1 MVKPPALV
9 SRRDPLRRGWL
20 RGAPPPRW
28 VRVLPA
34 ALTAG
39 VCVATLLSP
48 NPLDIGFLLGAIPP
62 LAVLSYGP
70 LTTALL
76 GGVVVALL
84 SVPAFRLDHPGNT
97 DLETVCFVAALSVLL
112 SYVRSRRDAQ
122 LDLHRTVAEAAQRA
136 VVPPLPERVG
146 PVRCAGLYRA
156 AQRGTLVGGDFFDV
170 RRGPRGV
177 RAVMGDVQGHG
188 LAAVSTVA
196 ALLGSFR
203 EAVLDRPGLT
213 EVVAA
218 LDRRLVV
225 DSAEVRHAELF
236 ATAVLLEFAR
246 DARSVRVVTC
256 GHPPPVLL
264 RDGTATELAV
274 TPWTPLGL
282 GLSDGL
288 PSPDGHVEPLRPGD
302 VLFLASDGVTEAR
315 NGDGAFYPLLD
326 RLPRLADGDPAVL
339 AERVLADL
347 LTHCGT
353 IRDDVTMLVLTPCPS
368 REAGAGPGAGTGAA
382 AAAAAGRGRIGEAG
396 GTAGAS

>member
-1 MVKPPALV
+1 MVKTLAPV
-9 SRRDPLRRGWL
+9 SRRDPHRRGWL

-28 VRVLPA
+28 VRVLPI
-34 ALTAG
+34 ALAVA
-39 VCVATLLSP
+39 VCAATLLSP

-76 GGVVVALL
+76 GGAVVALL
-84 SVPAFRLDHPGNT
+84 SVPAFQLDHPGNT
-97 DLETVCFVAALSVLL
+97 DLETVCFVAVLSVLL

-122 LDLHRTVAEAAQRA
+122 LDLERTVAEAAQRA
-136 VVPPLPERVG
+136 VVPPLPEQVG
-146 PVRCAGLYRA
+146 PVCCAGLYRA

-203 EAVLDRPGLT
+203 EAVLDRPGLA
-213 EVVAA
+213 EIVAA

-246 DARSVRVVTC
+246 DARSVRLMTC
-256 GHPPPVLL
+256 GHPPPILL
-264 RDGTATELAV
+264 RDGTAREIAV

-288 PSPDGHVEPLRPGD
+288 PPQDGHVERLRPGD

-315 NGDGAFYPLLD
+315 NAEGTFYPLLD
-326 RLPRLADGDPAVL
+326 RLPRLADHEPAVL
-339 AERVLADL
+339 ADHVLADL
-347 LTHCGT
+347 LAHCGT
-353 IRDDVTMLVLTPCPS
+353 IRDDVTMLVLTPCPPEV
-368 REAGAGPGAGTGAA
+368 REA
-382 AAAAAGRGRIGEAG
+382 E
-396 GTAGAS
+396 